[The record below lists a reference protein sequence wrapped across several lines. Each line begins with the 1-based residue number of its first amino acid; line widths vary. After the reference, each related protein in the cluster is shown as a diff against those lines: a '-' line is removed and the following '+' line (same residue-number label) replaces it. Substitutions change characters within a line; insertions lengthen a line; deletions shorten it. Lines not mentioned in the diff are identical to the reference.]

1 MEWRYLLT
9 NETEEVRMDKVLI
22 YFALTM
28 GIPVLCAI
36 IVSTVFFISNR
47 KKENKERGDK
57 KVNK

>member
-1 MEWRYLLT
+1 
-9 NETEEVRMDKVLI
+9 MDKVLI
-22 YFALTM
+22 YVALTM